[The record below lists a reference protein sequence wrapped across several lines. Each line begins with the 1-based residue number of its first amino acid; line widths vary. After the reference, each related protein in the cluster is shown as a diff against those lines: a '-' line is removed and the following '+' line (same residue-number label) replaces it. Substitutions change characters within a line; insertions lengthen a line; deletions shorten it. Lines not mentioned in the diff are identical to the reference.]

1 MLLRSGRRDPGDEL
15 DNAPAR
21 AMVRI
26 QIRVINRQAPAGA
39 AAGVQSRHPELGE
52 LLPGQAAGQH
62 DLASSAARCEFAA
75 RQDVEVDMQPPARPM
90 RRDVLNSEAGAAS
103 GVRGHLIGRT

>member
-1 MLLRSGRRDPGDEL
+1 MLSAGGRRDPGDEL
-15 DNAPAR
+15 DNAPGS

-39 AAGVQSRHPELGE
+39 AAAVQSRHPELGE

-62 DLASSAARCEFAA
+62 DLASSAARCELAA
-75 RQDVEVDMQPPARPM
+75 RQDIEVDVQPPASPT
-90 RRDVLNSEAGAAS
+90 RRGVLNSQAGAAS